1 MLHRAVFEMD
11 GPVVVRYPRGCDG
24 ALKEIVPAPVMR
36 EGTDITLIG
45 YGILMNEVVAAGELL
60 AQMGISAEVI
70 KLNSVKPIDLDTIA
84 ESVHKTGHLIVAE
97 ETVRNGCVGR
107 EIAALLRTRNI
118 LVPTATCN
126 VGDAFIEH
134 GTIPELYKLC
144 GIDPESLAKTA
155 REMLGYET

>member
-1 MLHRAVFEMD
+1 MLHRAVFEME

-24 ALKEIVPAPVMR
+24 NLTEIVPAPVMR
-36 EGTDITLIG
+36 QGQDITLIG
-45 YGILMNEVVAAGELL
+45 YGILMNEVIAAGEIL
-60 AQMGISAEVI
+60 AKQGIRAEVI

-84 ESVHKTGHLIVAE
+84 DSVQKTGHLLVAE

-118 LVPTATCN
+118 LVPTVTCN

-134 GTIPELYKLC
+134 GTVPELYRLC
-144 GIDPESLAKTA
+144 GLDAASLAKTA
-155 REMLGYET
+155 REMLGYEA